1 MKRCKDAGMATYV
14 GREQVNVEGT
24 DEWADHWSCHL
35 DYEAANQQITF
46 QNWHSLGLGSVPKGL
61 PVRVTGGNS
70 APNAQKGSPR
80 LNSVWYKDF
89 VIGDSATKP
98 SDFDKPGGFCI
109 PVGLAE
115 MKAFFGH
122 SVDSSH
128 TFSPDFQ
135 RRAHYLPHAKST
147 SNDLRR
153 ARQPKPSSGFRAD
166 TFANT
171 MEKLNSMLLQ
181 EKGLRTQTCKNFS
194 LELLHQMQIELFNA
208 RAPELDAIYQKAGDT
223 RQMSHSSL
231 ASLKQE
237 QANTASLTDA
247 ALLAKARDGAC
258 HEMVLW
264 YTHHLTESARRDIK
278 DQLILPLLPTLQHHE
293 PASPSQE
300 EANVHRRYT
309 AQASCAICHVD
320 PTKTEN
326 IVV

>member
-1 MKRCKDAGMATYV
+1 VLAPKAPDADVATSAWPQKWRANVDAWSYGDFTDANATANGTFYYDASLGKTRGEWHPYTNGKDATQVWIVDNTSSHYYVKSGALCIYFPITDPGQSGTPIVGIEHPDWMKRCKDAGMATYV

-89 VIGDSATKP
+89 VTGDSATKP

-181 EKGLRTQTCKNFS
+181 EKGLRTQTCNCFS
-194 LELLHQMQIELFNA
+194 LELLHQ
-208 RAPELDAIYQKAGDT
+208 
-223 RQMSHSSL
+223 
-231 ASLKQE
+231 
-237 QANTASLTDA
+237 
-247 ALLAKARDGAC
+247 
-258 HEMVLW
+258 
-264 YTHHLTESARRDIK
+264 IK
-278 DQLILPLLPTLQHHE
+278 GI
-293 PASPSQE
+293 
-300 EANVHRRYT
+300 
-309 AQASCAICHVD
+309 
-320 PTKTEN
+320 
-326 IVV
+326 